1 MLTQTR
7 NSFGAVYVLFF
18 VCFTFEVFQIG
29 WLLRRRLLKL
39 DIYII
44 FSNNLLYRTRFKNLN
59 NLISLKCL
67 FIAKANLLAGES

>member
-7 NSFGAVYVLFF
+7 NSFGAFYILF
-18 VCFTFEVFQIG
+18 VRFTFEVFQIG

-44 FSNNLLYRTRFKNLN
+44 FSNILLYRTHLKNLN